1 MDIVKRIPTVFV
13 SSTCYD
19 LGQIREDLKEFLEI
33 NYGFET
39 LLSEFNS
46 FPIDPCKGTFENCL
60 ENVDKRADVF
70 ILIIGDRYGYI
81 TDSGKSITNLE
92 YLHAKAKGV
101 PIFIF
106 VKKSIYNNLSL
117 WRDNQDC
124 DFSKIVDNP
133 KLFEFVSEIY
143 DSDGVWVYNFE
154 RFQDIKITL
163 KNQFALIFSDGL
175 ALREKMISKAFTDI
189 ERQVSSETLRIIVEK
204 PYAWGYKFF
213 ASVLI
218 EKYNSLQEKR
228 WDLKYGIYKGNISC
242 LNIHDFLEVIST
254 KFNELI
260 KLIEI
265 LKSLLEDAYLDAIN
279 ELAKSEDMKM
289 TLYVAKSIINIYER
303 IIDWALYFRTLSVDE
318 ELTTLVDLLYRMPN
332 QTLNDIENFISEINN
347 KFFSLPDI
355 DDGKEYNIK
364 ITCTLHDPNTQE
376 INDEMERIKKCYID

>member
-19 LGQIREDLKEFLEI
+19 LNQVREDLKEFLEI

-92 YLHAKAKGV
+92 YLHAKSKGI

-106 VKKSIYNNLSL
+106 VKRSIYNNLSL
-117 WRDNQDC
+117 WRDNQEC
-124 DFSKIVDNP
+124 NFSKVVDNP
-133 KLFEFVSEIY
+133 KLFDFVSEIY
-143 DSDGVWVYNFE
+143 DSNEAWVYNFE
-154 RFQDIKITL
+154 KFQDIKITL
-163 KNQFALIFSDGL
+163 RNQFALIFSDGL
-175 ALREKMISKAFTDI
+175 LLRERIISKTFSDI
-189 ERQVSSETLRIIVEK
+189 EKQVNSKTLRIIVEK
-204 PYAWGYKFF
+204 PYAWEYKFF
-213 ASVLI
+213 ASVLN

-228 WDLKYGIYKGNISC
+228 WDLKYGLYKGNVLC
-242 LNIHDFLEVIST
+242 LNICDFLDVISA
-254 KFNELI
+254 KFDELL
-260 KLIEI
+260 KLVEI
-265 LKSLLEDAYLDAIN
+265 LKSLLENAYQDAID
-279 ELAKSEDMKM
+279 ELEESDDLKM

-303 IIDWALYFRTLSVDE
+303 IIDWALYFKTLSVDE
-318 ELTTLVDLLYRMPN
+318 ELLSLVNLLYKMPN
-332 QTLNDIENFISEINN
+332 QTLNDIENFISEVNN

-364 ITCTLHDPNTQE
+364 ISCTLNDPNTQE
-376 INDEMERIKKCYID
+376 INDEIDRIRRCYIN